1 MKRKKAIILA
11 LSKRELP
18 ALPGPADTMAES
30 DCLLNRAGHVGE
42 NVVRIRPNQPDRAY
56 HDYEDDGQH
65 YRIFRYVLSFFLAPK
80 SPEMIHFP
88 PLLILK
94 SSFCDSLKAGQK
106 PVASEG

>member
-1 MKRKKAIILA
+1 MRRKKTIILA

-65 YRIFRYVLSFFLAPK
+65 HRIFRYVLSFFLAPK

-88 PLLILK
+88 PLLRQSQNSVIA
-94 SSFCDSLKAGQK
+94 SKAGQRQ
-106 PVASEG
+106 VASGS